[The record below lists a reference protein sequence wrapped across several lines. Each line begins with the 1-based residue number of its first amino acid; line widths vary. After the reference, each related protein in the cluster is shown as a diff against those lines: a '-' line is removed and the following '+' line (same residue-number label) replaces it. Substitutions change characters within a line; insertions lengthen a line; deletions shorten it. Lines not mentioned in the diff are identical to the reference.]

1 LCGELATFEH
11 TKLNIIIENHV
22 ILRLQNLLSLL
33 TAYFQGTKVTRL
45 AAFLFFVAHGFVLAA
60 EPESAFSLS
69 GFGNLAVGKILR
81 GTSDPATNLGYG
93 CPCYIADYAQN
104 AVYEGKV
111 FRFKPDSKLGL
122 QGQWNS
128 PEKQYSVTAQ
138 IISRGAANGNMNV
151 EWLYGTA
158 EINSNLTLQVGR
170 KRLPL
175 LQFSEVQD
183 VSHALPWIHLP
194 AQVYGW
200 EIVNYNGANLRYRDE
215 WKSWFINGNMFVGN
229 ETNKDAGFWKI
240 YNGKYSKTSSKWSNI
255 IGAEAKVS
263 KGWFDA
269 RGFYM
274 QSNTQNLDYST
285 STVYSIATK
294 QRISGLSL
302 NGDFGKAFASMEM
315 LSINRKADYGGDKAW
330 LVYAGY
336 RIGKFT
342 PLISYAEYSQNLN
355 DPTSAPEGHRTISGV
370 LRYDINAASALKV
383 QLDAWK
389 DKSGIG
395 FTSQHGNS
403 TLLSISYDRV
413 F

>member
-1 LCGELATFEH
+1 MVPHL
-11 TKLNIIIENHV
+11 K
-22 ILRLQNLLSLL
+22 SLIPRSN
-33 TAYFQGTKVTRL
+33 AYFVARKASML
-45 AAFLFFVAHGFVLAA
+45 AALLLFFVHGALFAA
-60 EPESAFSLS
+60 EQESAFSLS
-69 GFGNLAVGKILR
+69 GFGNIAVGKILR

-93 CPCYIADYAQN
+93 CPCFIADYAQN

-111 FRFKPDSKLGL
+111 VRFKPDSKLGL
-122 QGQWNS
+122 QGQWSS
-128 PEKQYSVTAQ
+128 PEKQYSITAQ
-138 IISRGAANGNMNV
+138 IISRGAANGNVNV

-194 AQVYGW
+194 PQVYGW

-215 WKSWFINGNMFVGN
+215 WKSFFVNANMFIGN
-229 ETNKDAGFWKI
+229 ESNKDAGFWKV

-255 IGAEAKVS
+255 VGTEVKVS

-269 RGFYM
+269 RAFYM
-274 QSNTQNLDYST
+274 QSNTQNLDHST
-285 STVYSIATK
+285 SIVYSAATK

-302 NGDFGKAFASMEM
+302 NGDFGKAFAAMEV
-315 LSINRKADYGGDKAW
+315 LSINRKADYGSDKAR
-330 LVYAGY
+330 LIYAGY
-336 RIGKFT
+336 RLGKFT
-342 PLISYAEYSQNLN
+342 PLLSYAEYSQNLN

-370 LRYDINAASALKV
+370 LRYDVNAASAVKV

-389 DKSGIG
+389 DKSGVG
-395 FTSQHGNS
+395 LTSQHGNS